1 MSTNPNTI
9 KNQDCRN
16 CKLSDEECSFGC
28 VKSQD
33 ELNLCNEGKRKS
45 DVLLEAISKAEKL
58 QKQLDIALKGL
69 QELQSMEFERYL
81 MVNGWVAVGQMRDK
95 TIQIRKQIQ
104 ELDND

>member
-45 DVLLEAISKAEKL
+45 DVLLEAISKAERL
-58 QKQLDIALKGL
+58 QKQLDIAKGFIFRCANDIAGDWYVNAAKCVQ
-69 QELQSMEFERYL
+69 QEIE
-81 MVNGWVAVGQMRDK
+81 
-95 TIQIRKQIQ
+95 
-104 ELDND
+104 ELDNENT